1 MDQRTPVCL
10 EWAAPDELVFVS
22 RSTAP
27 DYRRVSGEFGS
38 FSASTSGLDEPSP
51 AVRRLSL
58 QTSFSLMGMMMGE
71 GAYRPGVRPTGR
83 KWPRLE
89 DELGG
94 FIFITSA
101 DAMREARNDGEEEQ
115 GVEDKATGTTT
126 MKFALPA
133 AFAETVAKIALG
145 MPVFLYDVTH
155 RLLHGV
161 YEASPCEEQYNRN
174 PIPAN
179 GSRFPAHV
187 STLITLP
194 PSSCS
199 KPS

>member
-1 MDQRTPVCL
+1 
-10 EWAAPDELVFVS
+10 
-22 RSTAP
+22 
-27 DYRRVSGEFGS
+27 
-38 FSASTSGLDEPSP
+38 
-51 AVRRLSL
+51 
-58 QTSFSLMGMMMGE
+58 MGMMMGE

-115 GVEDKATGTTT
+115 GVEDKMSGTVT

-161 YEASPCEEQYNRN
+161 YEASPCEEQQSRN
-174 PIPAN
+174 SAPAN
-179 GSRFPAHV
+179 GLRFPAHV
-187 STLITLP
+187 SMVFILFFLFFFFLVANQAGLVTKKSIYTSLVHVHWFGCCYLKKNVWL
-194 PSSCS
+194 SRVFACVLKVLAS
-199 KPS
+199 KERFQTCFNRILRD